1 MKIEFQIDFHLRPV
15 FKAVFPKIAGA
26 FKGLR
31 FKADGLRRQKRF
43 VLFVLSG
50 IVALVLLL
58 ILLIKLV

>member
-31 FKADGLRRQKRF
+31 FKTAGLGRQRKI

-50 IVALVLLL
+50 AVALVLLL
-58 ILLIKLV
+58 ILVVKML